1 MSITADQE
9 KRALTNVNTQLFIG
23 GEWREASGGAT
34 LDVED
39 PSTGEAIASVAD
51 ATPDDASAAL
61 DAACAAQGE
70 WAAHAPRERGEI
82 LRRAYEAIT
91 AKADEL
97 ALVMTLEMGKPLAES
112 KAEIAY
118 ASEFFR
124 WFAEEAVR
132 IEGRYATAPNGAG
145 RLLTMRQPVGPCYM
159 ITPWNFPMAMGTRKI
174 GPAIAAGCTMVVK
187 PAQQTPLSM
196 LALGEILEGAGL
208 PPGVLNI
215 VTSSKSSD
223 VSKPIIG
230 DARLR
235 KLSFTGSTEVGRKLI
250 EQSAHNILR
259 VSMELGGN
267 APFLVFDDADVD
279 DAVEGAVIAK
289 MRNIGEACTAANR
302 FHVAEKVQDEFTEKL
317 AAKLKEMPVGRGTN
331 DDVKVG
337 PLIDATQREKV
348 KELVDDAESK
358 GAQVV
363 LGGTERDGAGY
374 FFEPTVIA
382 GVPVEARLLKEE
394 IFGPVAPV
402 ASFDDEEAAVAAAND
417 TEYGLVAYV
426 YTSDIKRAF
435 RVVEGLETGMV
446 GLNQGLVSN
455 PAAPFG
461 GVKQSGF
468 GREGGAEGIH
478 EYLEVKYVAMNRRR
492 GRARTRARRPQA
504 RRSTLR
510 IGRAPRPA
518 RRGDLRRR
526 AGAGRRR
533 ALHRLARRPAVGA
546 LRARARGR
554 RARAALLHQLRQ
566 PQGPRARRQPG
577 RRARDVVARPAAPA
591 ARRGAGRAAR
601 RRRVRRLLRVAPARF
616 AARRLGVAAGHGDPR
631 PRGARREA
639 RGARRAVRRRRP
651 APGLLGR
658 LPAAPAGD
666 RVLGGPRQPPARPH
680 ALPARRRRLAQR
692 AAQPV
697 VRRNSTAQMTA
708 TIAAST
714 GEAPPEHA
722 DDRQDR
728 ADHGDEPGGAADLH
742 QPVGALLAGAPR
754 RPRAAAL
761 LEPAHSSAFEPA
773 AILRRSSAL
782 SSVSSSTP
790 CSRATSRSVPPLAD
804 ASLTISAALS

>member
-9 KRALTNVNTQLFIG
+9 KTVLSNVNSQLFIG
-23 GEWREASGGAT
+23 GEWRESSSGAT

-39 PSTGEAIASVAD
+39 PSTGDTIATIAD
-51 ATPDDASAAL
+51 ATPEDASAAL
-61 DAACAAQGE
+61 DAACAAQAE
-70 WAAHAPRERGEI
+70 WAAHPPRERGEI
-82 LRRAYEAIT
+82 LRRAFEAIT

-145 RLLTMRQPVGPCYM
+145 RLLTMRQPVGPCYF

-174 GPAIAAGCTMVVK
+174 GPAVAAGCTMVVK

-196 LALGEILEGAGL
+196 LALGEILAEAGL
-208 PPGVLNI
+208 PEGVLNI

-230 DARLR
+230 DPRLR

-250 EQSAHNILR
+250 EQSAHNVLR

-279 DAVEGAVIAK
+279 AAVEGAVIAK

-302 FHVAEKVQDEFTEKL
+302 FHVAEKVEDEFTEKL
-317 AAKLKEMPVGRGTN
+317 AAKLADMPVGRGTD

-337 PLIDATQREKV
+337 PLIDGTQRDKV
-348 KELVDDAESK
+348 AELVDDATSK
-358 GAQVV
+358 GASVV
-363 LGGTERDGAGY
+363 LGGTARDGAGY
-374 FFEPTVIA
+374 FYDPTVLA

-417 TEYGLVAYV
+417 TEFGLVSYV

-478 EYLEVKYVAMNRRR
+478 EYLEVKYVAMN
-492 GRARTRARRPQA
+492 
-504 RRSTLR
+504 L
-510 IGRAPRPA
+510 
-518 RRGDLRRR
+518 
-526 AGAGRRR
+526 
-533 ALHRLARRPAVGA
+533 
-546 LRARARGR
+546 
-554 RARAALLHQLRQ
+554 
-566 PQGPRARRQPG
+566 
-577 RRARDVVARPAAPA
+577 
-591 ARRGAGRAAR
+591 
-601 RRRVRRLLRVAPARF
+601 
-616 AARRLGVAAGHGDPR
+616 
-631 PRGARREA
+631 
-639 RGARRAVRRRRP
+639 
-651 APGLLGR
+651 
-658 LPAAPAGD
+658 
-666 RVLGGPRQPPARPH
+666 
-680 ALPARRRRLAQR
+680 
-692 AAQPV
+692 
-697 VRRNSTAQMTA
+697 
-708 TIAAST
+708 
-714 GEAPPEHA
+714 
-722 DDRQDR
+722 
-728 ADHGDEPGGAADLH
+728 
-742 QPVGALLAGAPR
+742 
-754 RPRAAAL
+754 
-761 LEPAHSSAFEPA
+761 
-773 AILRRSSAL
+773 
-782 SSVSSSTP
+782 
-790 CSRATSRSVPPLAD
+790 
-804 ASLTISAALS
+804 